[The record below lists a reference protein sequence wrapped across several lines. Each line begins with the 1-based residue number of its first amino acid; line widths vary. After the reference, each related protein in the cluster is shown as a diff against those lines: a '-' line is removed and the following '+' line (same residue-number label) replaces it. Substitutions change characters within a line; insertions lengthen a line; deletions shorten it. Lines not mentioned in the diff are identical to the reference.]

1 MDLRRRLVGYLG
13 AMLLGLL
20 LMTVVIN
27 LYSLR
32 QDVTTELRA
41 SEQLAR
47 VLLDTDRIERGLP
60 PAAAAARLA
69 AALNGG
75 PLRHVSVSS
84 AAAPAPQPSASFANR
99 VAVML
104 GVEPERGAGQLV
116 RLGEQTLRIAP
127 NPSSEIEERLGDTV
141 RLCITLLFFSGATLL
156 VAWWSADRALA
167 PVRDLEAGLRRLA
180 SGEADA
186 ALPAFVLREFRQVA
200 GAIDE
205 LAMALSTSREAQR
218 RLSRQLILVQE
229 DERRTLSMEL
239 HDEMGQTLTAIGVT
253 AAYLGRNAERLAPAR
268 VAECAQDLRR
278 DVRTSGEQLRAM
290 LRRLRPHGLDAQGLA
305 SALRELISSWQQRES
320 GIGFKL
326 DMPAELP
333 PLAEN
338 AGLVLYRVVQEA
350 LTNVVRHS
358 AAQHC
363 RVSIEVAAGMLG
375 LLVEDDGC
383 GLPPAGARRGGG
395 LLGMAERLHM
405 VGGSL
410 EMGPGPGPWHGLRLR
425 ISLPLTE
432 AKIQQEAT

>member
-1 MDLRRRLVGYLG
+1 MDLRRRLVAYLG
-13 AMLLGLL
+13 ALLLGLL
-20 LMTVVIN
+20 LMTVLIN

-41 SEQLAR
+41 SEQLAK
-47 VLLDTDRIERGLP
+47 VLLDTARSESGLA

-69 AALNGG
+69 ESLKAG
-75 PLRHVSVSS
+75 PLRHVTVSS
-84 AAAPAPQPSASFANR
+84 AAAPAPEQGSSLADR
-99 VAVML
+99 VAAML
-104 GVEPERGAGQLV
+104 GVEPERGAGKLL
-116 RLGEQTLRIAP
+116 RLGQQTLRIAP

-167 PVRDLEAGLRRLA
+167 PVRELETGLRRLA
-180 SGEADA
+180 RGETDA
-186 ALPAFVLREFRQVA
+186 ALPAFALREFSQVA

-205 LAMALSTSREAQR
+205 LAAALSSARDAQR
-218 RLSRQLILVQE
+218 GLSRQLIQVQE

-253 AAYLGRNAERLAPAR
+253 AAYLGRNAERLAADPAR
-268 VAECAQDLRR
+268 IRECAQDLRR
-278 DVRTSGEQLRAM
+278 DVRSSGEQLRAM
-290 LRRLRPHGLDAQGLA
+290 LKRLRPHGLDARGLA
-305 SALRELISSWQQRES
+305 SALRELVSSWQQRES
-320 GIGFKL
+320 GTVFQL

-333 PLAEN
+333 ALAED

-358 AAQHC
+358 GARHC
-363 RVSIEVAAGMLG
+363 RVSIAAAAGMLS

-383 GLPPAGARRGGG
+383 GLPAAGARRRGG
-395 LLGMAERLHM
+395 LLGMEERLHM
-405 VGGSL
+405 AGGSL
-410 EMGPGPGPWHGLRLR
+410 ALGRGPGPGLRLE

-432 AKIQQEAT
+432 SIQQEET